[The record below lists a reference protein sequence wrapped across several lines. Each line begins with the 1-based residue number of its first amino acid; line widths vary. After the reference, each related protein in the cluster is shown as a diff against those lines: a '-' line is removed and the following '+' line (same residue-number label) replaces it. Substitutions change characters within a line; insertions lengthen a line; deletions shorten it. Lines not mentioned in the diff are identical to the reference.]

1 MDLFLKSLHSIAMTD
16 ATRMQACV
24 LVAHM
29 LDPGD
34 FDTGETV
41 SVFYNNSPWGK

>member
-1 MDLFLKSLHSIAMTD
+1 MNLLLKTLDSIAVTD

-41 SVFYNNSPWGK
+41 LVSYNI